1 MFAEFCQFVRV
12 SRALPTLDFLGTKR
26 EEVYTNAT
34 ETLFG
39 GNKGTVVSSRIV
51 AERSEQREETR
62 SDRSVAVVRTFGGAR
77 DYRPFACRFLV
88 SLSCLGG
95 ESLDSYLD

>member
-39 GNKGTVVSSRIV
+39 GNKGTAVSSRIV

-62 SDRSVAVVRTFGGAR
+62 SDRSVAVVRTFGGASR
-77 DYRPFACRFLV
+77 LSSLCLPISRV
-88 SLSCLGG
+88 SGMNRI
-95 ESLDSYLD
+95 